1 MVTMDASL
9 SVVIVDD
16 QAPFRMAARAV
27 LRRTEGFELVGEA
40 ASGVEAITVVSEK
53 HPDLVLMDI
62 HMPGESGTDAAL
74 EIKQNP
80 ETKDI
85 KIAFLSNLKD
95 PWPQTAPARNDL
107 AKSLGMED
115 FIDKTEDLDLMVSK
129 VREILSR
136 DSKQ

>member
-1 MVTMDASL
+1 MREKPLILV
-9 SVVIVDD
+9 VDD
-16 QAPFRMAARAV
+16 EQDLREIMV
-27 LRRTEGFELVGEA
+27 LKLGASGFEAIVATDAKEGVA
-40 ASGVEAITVVSEK
+40 AAKQS
-53 HPDLVLMDI
+53 HPDLILMDI

-95 PWPQTAPARNDL
+95 PWPRTAPARNDL

-115 FIDKTEDLDLMVSK
+115 FIDKTEDLDITVAK
-129 VREILSR
+129 VREILAR
-136 DSKQ
+136 A

>member
-1 MVTMDASL
+1 MREKPLILV
-9 SVVIVDD
+9 VDD
-16 QAPFRMAARAV
+16 EKDLREIMA
-27 LRRTEGFELVGEA
+27 LKLV
-40 ASGVEAITVVSEK
+40 ASGFDATTASDAKEAVAK
-53 HPDLVLMDI
+53 AKQLKPDLVLMDI

-74 EIKQNP
+74 EIKQSP

-85 KIAFLSNLKD
+85 KVAFLSNLKD

-115 FIDKTEDLDLMVSK
+115 FIDKTEDLNLTVAK

-136 DSKQ
+136 GSKQ